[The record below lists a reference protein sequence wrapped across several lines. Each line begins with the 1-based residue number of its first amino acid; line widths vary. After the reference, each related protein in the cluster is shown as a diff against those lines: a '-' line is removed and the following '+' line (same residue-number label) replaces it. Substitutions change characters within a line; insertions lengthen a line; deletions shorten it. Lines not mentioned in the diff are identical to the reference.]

1 MKRRRRDSKKLQKNL
16 EIETK
21 TGRLQNLRILFTD
34 WDLITHLK
42 RVFFFWCLANSFG
55 SNAYFAPHRFCS
67 NCSSFF
73 SRSALPLFCI
83 PSAFRTL
90 LLLLTFK
97 KCLKKIVSS
106 KIWWKKQM
114 PLWDCVC
121 HWAALGFRAAGP
133 RPCIVCLTNW
143 QSARACTSVNLIDL
157 ANTKTNKLLCFFF
170 SSGTLCFCG
179 REHTWTLK

>member
-1 MKRRRRDSKKLQKNL
+1 MQKMQWKIQCKTIARPKMKKKKEYDGRCGFWPYRKSFPVGANLRDSKKLQKNL

-55 SNAYFAPHRFCS
+55 SNAYFAPHRFCF

-73 SRSALPLFCI
+73 STSALPLFCI

-90 LLLLTFK
+90 LLLLTSK

-106 KIWWKKQM
+106 KIW
-114 PLWDCVC
+114 
-121 HWAALGFRAAGP
+121 
-133 RPCIVCLTNW
+133 
-143 QSARACTSVNLIDL
+143 
-157 ANTKTNKLLCFFF
+157 
-170 SSGTLCFCG
+170 
-179 REHTWTLK
+179 